1 MYIILIIL
9 AVLVIYFISL
19 QRQFVNLD
27 ELVKNALSQI
37 GIQQKSRWDAL
48 TQLANAT
55 KSYSQHEHDVLIEAI
70 QARRLS
76 TAPTTPEAIEQQ
88 DAAMNSVL
96 SRLIAVAEAYPD
108 LKANTTFLEFQTAL
122 QTVEDEIQMSRRYYN
137 GAVRNLNIQ
146 VESFPSNFVA
156 NAFKFIKAQYFE
168 LENEADRQ
176 VPSVKF

>member
-108 LKANTTFLEFQTAL
+108 LKANTLYQETMRSLNEYEAQVRRSRSVYND
-122 QTVEDEIQMSRRYYN
+122 TVTKWNRLVKQ
-137 GAVRNLNIQ
+137 
-146 VESFPSNFVA
+146 FPSNLVA
-156 NAFKFIKAQYFE
+156 NILGHHERDYLEEDPAKADMPDLF
-168 LENEADRQ
+168 
-176 VPSVKF
+176 

>member
-9 AVLVIYFISL
+9 VVLVIYFISM

-55 KSYSQHEHDVLIEAI
+55 KSYSRHEHDVLIEAI
-70 QARRLS
+70 QARRMS
-76 TAPTTPEAIEQQ
+76 TTPTTPEAIEQQ

-108 LKANTTFLEFQTAL
+108 LKANTLYQETMRSLNEYEAQVRRSRSVYND
-122 QTVEDEIQMSRRYYN
+122 TVTKWNRLVKQ
-137 GAVRNLNIQ
+137 
-146 VESFPSNFVA
+146 FPSNLVA
-156 NAFKFIKAQYFE
+156 NILGHHERDYLEEDPAKADMPDLF
-168 LENEADRQ
+168 
-176 VPSVKF
+176 

>member
-76 TAPTTPEAIEQQ
+76 TTPTTPEAIEQQ

-108 LKANTTFLEFQTAL
+108 LKANTLYQETMRSLNDYEAHVRRSRSVYND
-122 QTVEDEIQMSRRYYN
+122 TVTKWNRLVKQ
-137 GAVRNLNIQ
+137 
-146 VESFPSNFVA
+146 FPSNLVA
-156 NAFKFIKAQYFE
+156 SILGHHQRDYLEEDPAKADMPE
-168 LENEADRQ
+168 L
-176 VPSVKF
+176 F